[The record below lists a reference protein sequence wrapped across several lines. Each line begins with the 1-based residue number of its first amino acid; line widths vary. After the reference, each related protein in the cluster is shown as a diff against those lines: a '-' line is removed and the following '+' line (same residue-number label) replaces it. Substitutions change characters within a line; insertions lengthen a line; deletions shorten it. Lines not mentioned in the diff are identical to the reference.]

1 MNEKRKL
8 TLIALSPGS
17 PMKIDGEEI
26 PGYEVG
32 DMPSGQ
38 QALIFKSAAV
48 DPSPEGRPWYIERN
62 FGEGY
67 REWGDRYK
75 TEADALSHL
84 AEDVAPM
91 RGKDYE
97 FAQQTAIPDI
107 H

>member
-84 AEDVAPM
+84 SDDVAAYAGG
-91 RGKDYE
+91 RL
-97 FAQQTAIPDI
+97 
-107 H
+107 